1 MTDFSLC
8 VKLLSGDTNKVLNSA
23 DLKAVLC
30 FILSWRTYLDQY
42 CKISAVVPFI
52 LGLNFVFLFQG
63 ILMYDNELW
72 TKDKIEPLHS

>member
-42 CKISAVVPFI
+42 CKISAEVQFI
-52 LGLNFVFLFQG
+52 LGLNFVFLFRG
-63 ILMYDNELW
+63 ILMCDNELW